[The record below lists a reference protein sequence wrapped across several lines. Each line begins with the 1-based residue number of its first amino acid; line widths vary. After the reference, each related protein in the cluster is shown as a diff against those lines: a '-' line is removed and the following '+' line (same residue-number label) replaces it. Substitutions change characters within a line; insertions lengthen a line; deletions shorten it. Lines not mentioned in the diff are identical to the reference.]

1 MDDRPGRLLDQARER
16 FDLQDYHGAI
26 LFLEELIAA
35 GRGFADAHHLLGVSY
50 HLVGQAERALQ
61 ALDEA
66 LSRNPDY
73 VEALIHRGII
83 LGEAGRGD
91 EAQEA
96 FDRAQAAGGHERD
109 GLAGHHAAKLANL
122 HAHLGEAYV
131 EAGAL
136 DRGIEQYRLA
146 LRLGPGFHDLRYRL
160 GKLLLDAGRSLE
172 AREVLQEVVEGRPGF
187 AEAKASLGLAAY
199 LSGDPQTAR
208 TIWREAA
215 AAHPKDPRAPAYLAM
230 LERAGDDA

>member
-16 FDLQDYHGAI
+16 FELQDYHGAI

-66 LSRNPDY
+66 LSRNPEY

-83 LGEAGRGD
+83 LGEVGRAD
-91 EAQEA
+91 EAQA
-96 FDRAQAAGGHERD
+96 SFDRAHAAGGREQE
-109 GLAGHHAAKLANL
+109 GLAAHHAAKLANL
-122 HAHLGEAYV
+122 HAHLGEAYAQ
-131 EAGAL
+131 AGAL
-136 DRGIEQYRLA
+136 DRSIEQYRQA
-146 LRLGPGFHDLRYRL
+146 LRLGPRFHDLRYRL
-160 GKLLLDAGRSLE
+160 GRLLLDAGRSLE

-199 LSGDPQTAR
+199 LSGDPQSAR
-208 TIWREAA
+208 TIWTEAA
-215 AAHPKDPRAPAYLAM
+215 DAHPRDPRSPAYLAM
-230 LERAGDDA
+230 LARADDA

>member
-16 FDLQDYHGAI
+16 FELQDYHGAI
-26 LFLEELIAA
+26 LMLEELIAS
-35 GRGFADAHHLLGVSY
+35 GRGFADAQHLLGISY
-50 HLVGQAERALQ
+50 HLLGQPDRALQ
-61 ALDEA
+61 ALDGA

-83 LGEAGRGD
+83 LGELGRGP

-96 FDRAQAAGGHERD
+96 FDRARQAGGRERE
-109 GLAGHHAAKLANL
+109 GLASHHAAKLANL

-136 DRGIEQYRLA
+136 DRAIEQYQHA
-146 LRLGPGFHDLRYRL
+146 LRLGPGYHDLRYRL

-172 AREVLQEVVEGRPGF
+172 AREVLQDVTEARPQF
-187 AEAKASLGLAAY
+187 IEAKASLGLAAY
-199 LSGDPQTAR
+199 LSGDPQSAQK
-208 TIWREAA
+208 IWADA
-215 AAHPKDPRAPAYLAM
+215 LQMHPEEPRLTAYLAM
-230 LERAGDDA
+230 LGRGGDE